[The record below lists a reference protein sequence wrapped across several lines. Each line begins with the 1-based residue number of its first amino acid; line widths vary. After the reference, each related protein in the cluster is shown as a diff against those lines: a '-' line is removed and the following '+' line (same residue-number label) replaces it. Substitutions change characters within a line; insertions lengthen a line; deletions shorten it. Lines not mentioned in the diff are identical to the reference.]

1 MPLLLSPQYEALSL
15 LIGWLF
21 AGLAFL
27 AARRSLLVC
36 VVLASLLQAAS
47 QASLIGTS
55 AWALLPWPLSLTPVL
70 VGAQQSLAIL
80 AGNALL
86 AGCLWLTMQWLR
98 RYASHCAELY
108 RQRFEQLVDQDQ
120 PRR

>member
-36 VVLASLLQAAS
+36 VVLGSLLQAAS

-55 AWALLPWPLSLTPVL
+55 TWALLPWPLSLTPVL

-86 AGCLWLTMQWLR
+86 AGCLWLTMQLLR

-120 PRR
+120 GHA